1 MKTTALVSAL
11 FLLLS
16 LSTHAEPGKLIT
28 KKKTISRQKW
38 LNYNDTLA
46 IRNMFGDVHV
56 STWGKSYAGIEIV
69 ITGKARNDS
78 DAQKLV
84 DNVTIVESKAVAGH
98 RATSYRTHIAVLPA
112 LDAGVMRLS
121 DSLNFETKG
130 DYYVHMPRTAAIE
143 VKNTYG
149 NVEVGEFAGRL
160 KVDMAYGAFHARR
173 LLSSRVTLNNAGT
186 IGANKVGYA
195 ERCTFSG
202 VVKGGLRIDKAVSS
216 RLEEMNGCNI
226 GYGRDIVMNKTSG
239 SIRID
244 TVSGIR
250 GAVSYTNLTLGCVVR
265 SADLKL
271 KYCNKV
277 YMNSIC
283 GNGPC
288 RVKVSAENTSVKAH
302 LYDEDHT
309 NLNIRTQ
316 DTKVESHGVA
326 MQTEQMQKPAKKA
339 KSPGSV
345 SFEMKGGSLA
355 LE

>member
-1 MKTTALVSAL
+1 MKTTALISAL
-11 FLLLS
+11 ICLCS
-16 LSTHAEPGKLIT
+16 LPLTSVNAMVT
-28 KKKTISRQKW
+28 KKKTISRQKG

-46 IRNMFGDVHV
+46 IRNVLGDVHI

-69 ITGKARNDS
+69 ITGKAANDS
-78 DAQKLV
+78 EAQKLV

-98 RATSYRTHIAVLPA
+98 RATLYRTHIAVLPA
-112 LDAGVMRLS
+112 LDAGVARLS
-121 DSLNFETKG
+121 DTLNYEIKV
-130 DYYVHMPRTAAIE
+130 DYFVHMPRNAAIE
-143 VKNTYG
+143 VNNSRG

-160 KVDMAYGAFHARR
+160 KVEMTHGAFHARR
-173 LLSSRVTLNNAGT
+173 LLSSNVTIRNSGT
-186 IGANKVGYA
+186 IGTNKVAYA

-216 RLEEMNGCNI
+216 RLEDMNGCNI

-239 SIRID
+239 SISID
-244 TVSGIR
+244 TVFGIK

-265 SADLKL
+265 DADLKL

-283 GNGPC
+283 GGGPC
-288 RVKVSAENTSVKAH
+288 RVKVSAENTAVKAH
-302 LYDEDHT
+302 LCDEDHT

-316 DTKVESHGVA
+316 DTRVESHGIA
-326 MQTEQMQKPAKKA
+326 LQAEQMNKTARKA
-339 KSPGSV
+339 KGSGNV

-355 LE
+355 FD